1 MLVERQKWFD
11 IYRVQCLSITIY
23 PGLLKG
29 ISMIINSNVTRKGT
43 VEVVVSFKIPTLEY
57 RVQFSEARTVCN
69 FFAFLRNVNIICYC
83 HKEKY

>member
-11 IYRVQCLSITIY
+11 IYGVQGLSITIY

-43 VEVVVSFKIPTLEY
+43 VGVVVSFKIPTLESL
-57 RVQFSEARTVCN
+57 VQFPDGERY
-69 FFAFLRNVNIICYC
+69 L
-83 HKEKY
+83 